1 MKYYIYN
8 LTIQNITMR
17 YFRLLLVLFPLL
29 LPNILF
35 AQQKPSDQKMQWF
48 SDAKLGIFIHWGI
61 YSVNGIS
68 ESWAFYNNYI
78 NHDAYMK
85 QLEGFNASKYEPK
98 KWVELIKESG
108 AKYAV
113 ITTKH
118 HDGISLWNTKASK
131 ATTTI
136 GNSAAKKDLITPFVE
151 ELKNAGL
158 KTGLYFSLPD
168 WSHPAY
174 NIFTRERI
182 RYDIRKEPQRWN
194 TFLNYYHG
202 QLKELSTQYNPDLVW
217 FDGNWEHTPSEW
229 KTEKVRNILT
239 AKNPNIIINSR
250 LDEFGDYDTP
260 EQGVP
265 VVKPAAK
272 FWELCYTMNDS
283 WGFQP
288 HDNHYK
294 SSNMI
299 IRTLVD
305 CISMG
310 GNLLL
315 DIGPKP
321 DGTIASEQIKILQDL
336 GRWTKKHAEAIYGTQ
351 AGIPAGHINAKTAL
365 SKDQK
370 TLYIYME
377 NKDLNGIQLKGINT
391 KIEKAELVGSKSQV
405 NLAKLNNTDYFF
417 NFNDAGFDSDVTV
430 LKVTFNESVKLSEPK
445 ADRISLETL
454 LASSEELE
462 WTNFKLKTLANDL
475 NDGVNIFNN
484 INFPADGLG
493 FKANV
498 KLINPEINDW
508 VIKHA
513 EVLSNTKKGIPAGHY
528 IGKTALSA
536 DKQTLYLFVEG
547 KPTGPITLKGLK
559 NNISRI
565 RIVGEGTMLT
575 HEVYNKLYWS
585 KVPGIV
591 YISIPEEKLDKELT
605 VIAVLLDAPIDL
617 YREKVEAIESN
628 M

>member
-1 MKYYIYN
+1 MRN
-8 LTIQNITMR
+8 LK
-17 YFRLLLVLFPLL
+17 LLLSILFLIQI
-29 LPNILF
+29 NTF
-35 AQQKPSDQKMQWF
+35 AQQKTDPENKMEWF

-78 NHDAYMK
+78 NHNNYMK
-85 QLEGFNASKYEPK
+85 QLDGFTATKYNPQD
-98 KWVELIKESG
+98 WVNLIAASG

-118 HDGISLWNTKASK
+118 HDGVSLWNTQAPK
-131 ATTTI
+131 ATTTLN
-136 GNSAAKKDLITPFVE
+136 NSAAKKDLISPFVTA
-151 ELKNAGL
+151 LKNSGL

-168 WSHPAY
+168 WSY
-174 NIFTRERI
+174 SDYDVFTRERK
-182 RYDIRKEPQRWN
+182 RYDSKADLQRWN
-194 TFLNYYHG
+194 RYLSYYQG
-202 QLKELSTQYNPDLVW
+202 QLKELSSQYNPDLLW
-217 FDGNWEHTPSEW
+217 FDGDWEHTSEEW
-229 KTEKVRNILT
+229 QSDKVQSLLK

-250 LDEFGDYDTP
+250 LDKHGDYDTP

-265 VVKPAAK
+265 VVKPNAK
-272 FWELCYTMNDS
+272 YWELCYTMNDS

-288 HDNHYK
+288 YDNHYK

-315 DIGPKP
+315 DIGPKA
-321 DGTIASEQIKILQDL
+321 DGTISPEQVKILKDL
-336 GRWTKKHAEAIYGTQ
+336 GRWTKKHSDAIYKTQ
-351 AGIPAGHINAKTAL
+351 AGIPDGHINAKTAL
-365 SKDQK
+365 SKDKK

-377 NKDLNGIQLKGINT
+377 NKDLNGIQLNGINS
-391 KIEKAELVGSKSQV
+391 KIEQVELVGSKEQV
-405 NLAKLNNTDYFF
+405 NLAKLNNKDYFF
-417 NFNDAGFDSDVTV
+417 NFNDNGFDSDVTV
-430 LKVTFNESVKLSEPK
+430 LKVTFKEPVKLSETK
-445 ADRISLETL
+445 ADRISFETL
-454 LASSEELE
+454 LTSSTDLE
-462 WTNFKLKTLANDL
+462 WTNLKLKTLANDL
-475 NDGVNIFNN
+475 NDGFNIFNN
-484 INFPADGLG
+484 TNFPADGLG

-498 KLINPEINDW
+498 KSINPEINNW

-513 EVLSNTKKGIPAGHY
+513 EALSNTQKGIPAGHY
-528 IGKTALSA
+528 TGKTALST

-547 KPTGPITLKGLK
+547 TPTGPIAIKGLK

-565 RIVGEGTMLT
+565 RVVGEGTMVS

-591 YISIPEEKLDKELT
+591 YIDIPKDKLDKELT
-605 VIAVLLDAPIDL
+605 VIAVLLDGPIDL
-617 YREKVEAIESN
+617 YREKVGAIESN

>member
-29 LPNILF
+29 IPNILF

-48 SDAKLGIFIHWGI
+48 SNAKLGIFIHWGI

-85 QLEGFNASKYEPK
+85 QLEGFNASKYEPR

-136 GNSAAKKDLITPFVE
+136 GNSAAKKDLITPFIE

-168 WSHPAY
+168 WSHPEY

-229 KTEKVRNILT
+229 KTEKVRSILT

-250 LDEFGDYDTP
+250 LDEFGDYETP

-288 HDNHYK
+288 YDNHYK

-321 DGTIASEQIKILQDL
+321 DGTIASEQIKILKDL
-336 GRWTKKHAEAIYGTQ
+336 GRWTNKHAEAIYGTQ

-365 SKDQK
+365 SEDQK

-377 NKDLNGIQLKGINT
+377 NKDLNGIQLKGINS

-430 LKVTFNESVKLSEPK
+430 LKVTFNESVKLSETK

-475 NDGVNIFNN
+475 NDGVNIFNKT
-484 INFPADGLG
+484 NFPADGLG

-513 EVLSNTKKGIPAGHY
+513 EVLSNTQKGIPSGHY

-547 KPTGPITLKGLK
+547 KPTGPIAIKGLK

-565 RIVGEGTMLT
+565 RIVGEGTMLP

-591 YISIPEEKLDKELT
+591 YIPIPENKLDKELT

>member
-1 MKYYIYN
+1 MSILN
-8 LTIQNITMR
+8 
-17 YFRLLLVLFPLL
+17 RLLIFVL
-29 LPNILF
+29 LF
-35 AQQKPSDQKMQWF
+35 SIQAKAQSNTQKTEKMQWF
-48 SDAKLGIFIHWGI
+48 ADAKLGIFIHWGI

-78 NHDAYMK
+78 NHDAYMN
-85 QLEGFNASKYEPK
+85 QLSGFNASKYKPK
-98 KWVELIKESG
+98 EWVNLIKESG

-118 HDGISLWNTKASK
+118 HDGISLWDTKAPK
-131 ATTTI
+131 ATSTI
-136 GNSAAKKDLITPFVE
+136 SNSAAKKDLISPFIT
-151 ELKNAGL
+151 ELKKAGL

-168 WSHPAY
+168 WSHPDY

-182 RYDIRKEPQRWN
+182 RYDIKKEPQRWK

-217 FDGNWEHTPSEW
+217 FDGNWEHNSTEW
-229 KTEKVRNILT
+229 QTNKVRNILT
-239 AKNPNIIINSR
+239 GKNPNIIINSR
-250 LDEFGDYDTP
+250 LDEFGDYETP

-288 HDNHYK
+288 YDNHYK

-321 DGTIASEQIKILQDL
+321 DGTIASEQIKILKDL
-336 GRWTKKHAEAIYGTQ
+336 GRWTNKHAEAIYGTQ
-351 AGIPAGHINAKTAL
+351 AGIPDGHINAKTAL
-365 SKDQK
+365 SKDNK
-370 TLYIYME
+370 ALYIYME
-377 NKDLNGIQLKGINT
+377 NKDLNGIQLKGINS
-391 KIEKAELVGSKSQV
+391 KIEKVELVGNKAQV
-405 NLAKLNNTDYFF
+405 SLAKLNNTDYFF
-417 NFNDAGFDSDVTV
+417 NFNDVGFDSDVTV
-430 LKVTFNESVKLSEPK
+430 LKITFNEPVKLSETKP
-445 ADRISLETL
+445 DRISFETL
-454 LASSEELE
+454 FTSSQDLE
-462 WTNFKLKTLANDL
+462 WTNLKLKMLVNDL

-484 INFPADGLG
+484 TNFPADGLG
-493 FKANV
+493 FKPNV
-498 KLINPEINDW
+498 NPVNPEINSW

-513 EVLSNTKKGIPAGHY
+513 EALSNTHKGIPVGHY
-528 IGKTALSA
+528 TGKTALSA

-547 KPTGPITLKGLK
+547 KPTGPIAIKGLK

-565 RIVGEGTMLT
+565 RIVGEGTMLP

-591 YISIPEEKLDKELT
+591 YIAIPEDKLDKELT

-617 YREKVEAIESN
+617 YREKIGSIESN